1 MEDVL
6 EWKQHSNTAVDALL
20 TLGRVFGL
28 RSSVYVECVGYV
40 FLSGN
45 GAISGM
51 LEAEML
57 PSYDQ
62 VLKYARKCLK
72 TDDKEV

>member
-1 MEDVL
+1 MDGL
-6 EWKQHSNTAVDALL
+6 MAFKQRKMNAVDALL

-28 RSSVYVECVGYV
+28 ESSVYAECVRYV

-57 PSYDQ
+57 PTYYQ
-62 VLKYARKCLK
+62 VLKYARTCLK